1 MRLRRALALS
11 PYEPERMQLQL
22 ACASRYTSQTFFM
35 NTLTAIQRS
44 TLIGGSTLT
53 RPERGGQAG
62 LRTPGVQ
69 RPTPCVVLV
78 LGSGT
83 DALRARGWD
92 RAPFTTTVAIN
103 NAWQIRDDWDYL
115 IHPEDF
121 PPARWPGSVKAGSQ
135 TVVTAA
141 DYVPIQN
148 EFGGFVYAGGTMAF
162 TAGYWALG
170 ALKPD
175 VMAFLGCDMV
185 YDDGPQTH
193 FYGKGAQDPL
203 RDDVTLQSLE
213 AKSLR
218 LMALAVQENCLVVNL
233 SAQANSRLMYP
244 RCDPQQLARWTVQ
257 DLHAGLQTQ
266 RGALDARALDAALG
280 MESEL
285 GYMVKSGRYWEV
297 RESLDADK
305 LRALD
310 HAWLSVGARQGA
322 I

>member
-1 MRLRRALALS
+1 
-11 PYEPERMQLQL
+11 
-22 ACASRYTSQTFFM
+22 M
-35 NTLTAIQRS
+35 NTLTQIQRS
-44 TLIGGSTLT
+44 ALPGGNNRS
-53 RPERGGQAG
+53 RPDPASQAG
-62 LRTPGVQ
+62 LHVPGV
-69 RPTPCVVLV
+69 PGPGPCVVLV

-83 DALRARGWD
+83 DALRARRWN
-92 RAPFTTTVAIN
+92 RAPFTAMVAIN

-121 PPARWPGSVKAGSQ
+121 PPERRPPAVDPVCQ

-185 YDDGPQTH
+185 YDAGPQTH
-193 FYGKGAQDPL
+193 FYGRGAQDPL

-218 LMALAVQENCLVVNL
+218 LMAVAAQENCLVVNL
-233 SAQANSRLMYP
+233 SAQASSRLMYP
-244 RCDPQQLARWTVQ
+244 RCDTQQLARWTPH
-257 DLHAGLQTQ
+257 DLHAQLQVQ
-266 RGALDARALDAALG
+266 RAALDACALDTALN

-297 RESLDADK
+297 RESLDAVK
-305 LRALD
+305 LQALD
-310 HAWLSVGARQGA
+310 QAWLAVGQRHTPR
-322 I
+322 